1 MEMRA
6 ERRKERRKSPKEY
19 DNGSSSSCH
28 SSSSHIDSI
37 GSTMEDKRTLFQE
50 KVRLSNEACQACDY
64 PRAITLYTEAIKL
77 DPTNHILFSN
87 RSAAYV
93 KIKQYED
100 ALQDAT
106 RAKELNPKWA
116 KAYYRQ
122 GVALQCL
129 GRHADALAAFS
140 SGLAQEPKSL
150 QLLAGLIEAALK
162 SPLKDTFEPTFEQLK
177 SMKLDKSPFVI
188 ISVIGQ
194 DLLAAG
200 YHASSLVVLE
210 SALKIGTCSLKL
222 RGSVFSALSSAH
234 WGLSNSDK
242 AVNYMQQDLSIAKSL
257 GDQEGECRAHGN
269 LGSAYFSTRNFK
281 DALTHHRFQLV
292 LAMKLKDR
300 SVAAL
305 ALSSLGHV
313 YTSIGDY
320 PNALSSHKQCV
331 LLTQQLNDK
340 QFEARESGAVGAVYL
355 ALGDFENALD
365 CHQKHLEIAKTLENK
380 SEEARAYS
388 NLGSAYHFNREFSRA
403 MQYHNQVLVIAKE
416 LQDRTIEARAYAGLG
431 HASRCL
437 GDYTRAKEC
446 HEQQLNIALSTKDK
460 TMEGRACSNLG
471 IINQQQ
477 NHFENALK
485 LHKAHLTIA
494 SELNDRAA
502 MGRAFGNMGNA
513 YSSLGQFEQ
522 AVKYHKQELAI
533 SKEVNDLG
541 AAACTHGNLAV
552 AYQSL
557 GMHEK
562 ALEHYHLHWSLAQKL
577 KDEPS
582 IGRALSNLGNY
593 HCSRGEFTHAIP
605 FYEQYLAVCGK
616 LKDYRGEGKACHNLG
631 YSHYSMGD
639 YKQAVQ
645 YYEQDLEIAKDLNDK
660 ISMGRAYCNLGL
672 AYRTLKK
679 FDEATECQK
688 YFLTIA
694 HLLKNANGK
703 FRALGNLGDICMAT
717 SDTSG
722 AIKFYEQ
729 HLILAKQVKNKTLE
743 GNAYGAL
750 GSAYRKIGKYDKSLS
765 YHTQE
770 LTIYQEISDVKGE
783 CKAQGHLGAVY
794 MLLCKFS
801 NAFNCYR
808 EQLERGQDLQ
818 DLSIQAQAFGNL
830 GITKMNMNQFE
841 EALGY
846 FVEQLEMLQQLVGN
860 TALGDRGRAFANMAE
875 CYEALGDYEEAVNN
889 YDKYLL
895 IAQKTNNAEEQDKA
909 YLGLGTI
916 HRTVGN
922 LQQALFCFEK
932 RLMVAHEMD
941 TSTAKGSAY
950 GELGFL
956 HSLMGNFEQAISC
969 LEHQLKLAK
978 DMNDKAGEA
987 DAACGLG
994 GIYQQMGEYE
1004 KAINFHQIDLE
1015 IAEETKNLA
1024 CQGRAFGNLG
1034 VTNESLGKYQKAV
1047 MYQEQHLSIAAQ
1059 VNDHVAKSLAYSSLG
1074 RIHHALGDYE
1084 KAVTYL
1090 QQGLQIADQLGRK
1103 EDEAKIRHRLGL
1115 ALWSNKELEEAQHQ
1129 LYRAADIFESIRREI
1144 QNGSEYH
1151 ITLFDIQSAC
1161 YQALQKVL
1169 VELKRTDEAL
1179 VVAERGKTRAF
1190 IDLLLE
1196 RQMEGADVM
1205 DTMLLTKDQILDA
1218 VNQQEAAVLYFSIA
1232 AGHLYSWLI
1241 TPNKGIVKFHNC
1253 NVNDLELDN
1262 IADAADGEEMPANTA
1277 INLTTTTN
1285 FDHYIMHAREALGV
1299 DSPGNQSRTSDI
1311 ASETESE
1318 ADDLLQQHLD
1328 ELSGK
1333 ISVDG
1338 DKVAFLRMVN
1348 RGHRLN
1354 SSGHSLS
1361 SMMSQFSG
1369 SLGVNGTVVA
1379 HSKKRSWSGR
1389 PPLRVLYDILIGP
1402 MNEALVE
1409 AQTEDGG
1416 PSELVLVLE
1425 GDLHLVPFAVLKGSS
1440 PSRCLYQRFNL
1451 RVIPSLRS
1459 LSPKCITRGANNTN
1473 YTTPALVVANPI
1485 MPQVVTDRWGWG
1497 TLSNAEQE
1505 ALVVCEQVGVKP
1517 LLGSSATKDAVLEAI
1532 SGAECIH
1539 FATHVSW
1546 KLSALILS
1554 PGTNAF
1560 QEQNAKMTRNGL
1572 LLPERMDFND
1582 SDDSDL
1588 ENADL
1593 PALSDFVLSA
1603 ADILD
1608 LQLTAKLVVLSAY
1621 GSDGRSGKINAEGLV
1636 GLARAFLA
1644 AGAQSVLVPLWP
1656 VPELATKIFMRSL
1669 YEALLRG
1676 LKTSNAVSEAMQKV
1690 QETKQFTHPSN
1701 WAGFMLIGNN
1711 IKISN
1716 KSTMFG
1722 NALAD
1727 LLTTPAKCRE
1737 SLRVLL
1743 HLIEKSLQRINRGH
1757 KNPMYTTKQSI
1768 IKKVG
1773 PVIGWQELLKSVG
1786 FRFEEPTNG
1795 LPPSVF
1801 FPMADAGDRLLQA
1814 STSLQALL
1822 GLTPTSVMALSKL
1835 LVHPEAAEEIIQMLR
1850 QVLDK
1855 YSRDRDSR
1863 EIGIQVPIN
1872 TKLWRTPG
1880 CHELLASLGFDLIDV
1895 GKEEVL
1901 LITGKQVSRRMLNYI
1916 LQSLLAVFDPAQ
1928 APTSLPLER
1937 SPSMESLGSSHSG
1950 TSMSG
1955 LSGRS
1960 IGAMSGQSIISSHS
1974 ITGTPPMP
1982 RKPAVERTV
1991 RSLKA
1996 KTAKRRLP
2004 IQTSTP
2010 MGTNLYNRMPLKS
2023 NNNPML
2029 ASATSFSSLPPKS
2042 ITSLKTKNNLS
2053 PGALTNKINRNE
2065 PSVAPNIASLLY
2077 DVDDNNSHS
2086 SGGKLSSKGTLD
2098 VLPVR
2103 SPYSSKESLLSNGK
2117 SSKHIIGSV
2126 NLGFQSDEEEV
2137 LKPSSPAKSKQTVTR
2152 QSPIGSVGHKFIENE
2167 SSSKSMKLR
2176 GSGDGVMSSSSPR
2189 RKGSRSSISS
2199 DSDSIVMKILK
2210 DTMPHM
2216 HAVDVMQHEGT
2227 RSKQPPLESVTA
2239 DIETTFSTRA
2249 SESLKSIAES
2259 KVSDVEYIDLGES
2272 VPVKNNPMTSLK
2284 KEENF
2289 RQISQKKTDL
2299 NQVKATSKKTDVP
2312 KGNVALKSKPISP
2325 YIKPNPPNGSNA
2337 VPVQYKSPPNYKEA
2351 INRNNSNVSSPRKG
2365 SIGPTSPQPPNY
2377 YLRRPSSAQS
2387 TNSSIYSSTS
2397 SIPSVIH
2404 VPPMNASPH
2413 NRRGSVDSADSA
2425 QSSTPSAPSP
2435 TCSNHS
2441 SGQSRKSSLSS
2452 SASPSSLIL
2461 NGKPRMNG
2469 APFKT
2474 VHSPRGKAVL
2484 HKETVLRSSQC

>member
-1 MEMRA
+1 MAMRA
-6 ERRKERRKSPKEY
+6 DRRKERRKSPKGYEN
-19 DNGSSSSCH
+19 DSSSSCH

-37 GSTMEDKRTLFQE
+37 GSSMEDKRILFQE

-64 PRAITLYTEAIKL
+64 PLAVSLYTEAIQL
-77 DPTNHILFSN
+77 DPSNHVLFSN

-100 ALQDAT
+100 ALQDAVH
-106 RAKELNPKWA
+106 AKELNPKWS

-162 SPLKDTFEPTFEQLK
+162 SPLKETFEPTFEQLK

-234 WGLSNSDK
+234 WGLGNCDK

-269 LGSAYFSTRNFK
+269 LGSAYFSIRNFK

-300 SVAAL
+300 TVAAL
-305 ALSSLGHV
+305 GLSSLGHV

-331 LLTQQLNDK
+331 MLTQQLNDK
-340 QFEARESGAVGAVYL
+340 QFEARETGAVGAVYL
-355 ALGDFENALD
+355 ALSDFENALE
-365 CHQKHLEIAKTLENK
+365 CHQKHLEIARTLENK

-388 NLGSAYHFNREFSRA
+388 NLGSAYHFNRDFSRA
-403 MQYHNQVLVIAKE
+403 MQFHNNVLVIAKE
-416 LQDRTIEARAYAGLG
+416 LKDRTIEARAYAGLG

-437 GDYTRAKEC
+437 GDYSRAKEC

-477 NHFENALK
+477 SNYENALK

-494 SELNDRAA
+494 SELNDRAG

-605 FYEQYLAVCGK
+605 FYEQYLKVCKK
-616 LKDYRGEGKACHNLG
+616 LKDYSGEGKACHNLG

-639 YKQAVQ
+639 YKEAVQ
-645 YYEQDLEIAKDLNDK
+645 YYEKDLDIAKELHNK

-672 AYRTLKK
+672 AYRTLRN

-694 HLLKNANGK
+694 HLLKNATGK
-703 FRALGNLGDICMAT
+703 FRALGNLGDICMAQ
-717 SDTSG
+717 SDTTG
-722 AIKFYEQ
+722 AIKFFEQ
-729 HLILAKQVKNKTLE
+729 QLILAKQVKNRTLE

-750 GSAYRKIGKYDKSLS
+750 GGANRKLRKYDKSLS
-765 YHTQE
+765 FHTQE
-770 LTIYQEISDVKGE
+770 LTIYQEIGDVKGE

-801 NAFNCYR
+801 NAFKCYR
-808 EQLERGQDLQ
+808 EQLERGQDLH
-818 DLSIQAQAFGNL
+818 DHAIQAQAYGNL
-830 GITKMNMNQFE
+830 GITKMNMNQFD

-846 FVEQLEMLQQLVGN
+846 FEEQLNTLQHVVGN
-860 TALGDRGRAFANMAE
+860 TALGDRGRAYGNMAE
-875 CYEALGDYEEAVNN
+875 CYESLGDYDEAVIN
-889 YDKYLL
+889 YDKYLV
-895 IAQKTNNAEEQDKA
+895 IAQKTNNAAEQDKA

-932 RLMVAHEMD
+932 RLMVAHELENG
-941 TSTAKGSAY
+941 TAKGSAY

-969 LEHQLKLAK
+969 LEHQLQLAK
-978 DMNDKAGEA
+978 DTKDKSAEA

-994 GIYQQMGEYE
+994 GIYQQMGEFE
-1004 KAINFHQIDLE
+1004 KAIDFHQIDLE
-1015 IAEETKNLA
+1015 IAEQTHNLA

-1034 VTNESLGKYQKAV
+1034 VTNESLGNYQKAV

-1059 VNDHVAKSLAYSSLG
+1059 VNDHVAKCLAYSSLG

-1129 LYRAADIFESIRREI
+1129 LYRAADIFEGLRREI
-1144 QNGSEYH
+1144 QNGSEYK
-1151 ITLFDIQSAC
+1151 ISLFDTQSAC

-1196 RQMEGADVM
+1196 RQMDSTEVT
-1205 DTMLLTKDQILDA
+1205 DTTPLTKDQILDA
-1218 VNQQEAAVLYFSIA
+1218 VNQQESAVLYYSIA

-1262 IADAADGEEMPANTA
+1262 IGDAADGEVMPVNTT
-1277 INLTTTTN
+1277 IDLTTTTN

-1299 DSPGNQSRTSDI
+1299 DCPGNQNRTGDI
-1311 ASETESE
+1311 TSETESE

-1348 RGHRLN
+1348 R
-1354 SSGHSLS
+1354 SSNRSIS
-1361 SMMSQFSG
+1361 SMMSHFSG
-1369 SLGVNGTVVA
+1369 SLGINGTVVA
-1379 HSKKRSWSGR
+1379 QSKKRSWSGR

-1402 MNEALVE
+1402 MNEALMDSQRE
-1409 AQTEDGG
+1409 EGG
-1416 PSELVLVLE
+1416 PSDLVLVLE

-1440 PSRCLYQRFNL
+1440 PSHCLYQRFNL

-1459 LSPKCITRGANNTN
+1459 LCSKPNARGTTTN
-1473 YTTPALVVANPI
+1473 HTSPALVVANP
-1485 MPQVVTDRWGWG
+1485 MLPQNVTDRWGWG
-1497 TLSNAEQE
+1497 VLPNAEQE

-1517 LLGSSATKDAVLEAI
+1517 LIGSSATKEAILEAI

-1539 FATHVSW
+1539 LATHVSW
-1546 KLSALILS
+1546 KLSALVLS
-1554 PGTNAF
+1554 PGG
-1560 QEQNAKMTRNGL
+1560 QEQNAKTNGNGQM
-1572 LLPERMDFND
+1572 LPERMDLND
-1582 SDDSDL
+1582 SDDSDM
-1588 ENADL
+1588 ESNADM
-1593 PALSDFVLSA
+1593 PALSEFLLSA

-1608 LQLTAKLVVLSAY
+1608 LQLSAKLVVLSAY
-1621 GSDGRSGKINAEGLV
+1621 GSYGRSGKINAEGLI

-1644 AGAQSVLVPLWP
+1644 AGAQCVLVPLWS

-1669 YEALLRG
+1669 YEGLLRG
-1676 LKTSNAVSEAMQKV
+1676 LKVSSAMSEAMQKV

-1701 WAGFMLIGNN
+1701 WAGFMIIGSD

-1727 LLTTPAKCRE
+1727 LVTTPGKCRE
-1737 SLRVLL
+1737 SMRVLL

-1768 IKKVG
+1768 IRKVG

-1786 FRFEEPTNG
+1786 FRFEEPASG
-1795 LPPSVF
+1795 MPPSVF
-1801 FPMADAGDRLLQA
+1801 FPMSDAGDRLLQA

-1822 GLTPTSVMALSKL
+1822 GLSSTSTMALSKL
-1835 LVHPEAAEEIIQMLR
+1835 LVHPDAADEIIQMIR
-1850 QVLDK
+1850 QVLEN
-1855 YSRDRDSR
+1855 YSRDKEGR
-1863 EIGIQVPIN
+1863 EVGIQVPIN

-1916 LQSLLAVFDPAQ
+1916 LQSLLAIFDPAA

-1937 SPSMESLGSSHSG
+1937 SSSMESIGSSHSG

-1991 RSLKA
+1991 KSLK
-1996 KTAKRRLP
+1996 AKRRLP
-2004 IQTSTP
+2004 IKTSTP
-2010 MGTNLYNRMPLKS
+2010 LSAGLYNRMPLKA
-2023 NNNPML
+2023 NRNTPL
-2029 ASATSFSSLPPKS
+2029 APITTPVTKLPAKS
-2042 ITSLKTKNNLS
+2042 IKSENNLS
-2053 PGALTNKINRNE
+2053 YEGLRKTPNVPT
-2065 PSVAPNIASLLY
+2065 VAPNIASLLY
-2077 DVDDNNSHS
+2077 DVDENSS
-2086 SGGKLSSKGTLD
+2086 QVSVGKFSRNGTLD

-2117 SSKHIIGSV
+2117 SSKNIIGNV
-2126 NLGFQSDEEEV
+2126 NLGFQSDEDLHT
-2137 LKPSSPAKSKQTVTR
+2137 LKQSSPARNKQPVTR
-2152 QSPIGSVGHKFIENE
+2152 QSPIGSAGHRFIEDE
-2167 SSSKSMKLR
+2167 PSLRSTKVR
-2176 GSGDGVMSSSSPR
+2176 GSGDGVMSTSSPR
-2189 RKGSRSSISS
+2189 RKGSRSSSSSES
-2199 DSDSIVMKILK
+2199 DSFVMKILK

-2216 HAVDVMQHEGT
+2216 HAVDVMQHMGT
-2227 RSKQPPLESVTA
+2227 RSKKHSHESVTA
-2239 DIETTFSTRA
+2239 EIETSFSAKA
-2249 SESLKSIAES
+2249 SESLKSISES
-2259 KVSDVEYIDLGES
+2259 RVSDVEYVDLGES
-2272 VPVKNNPMTSLK
+2272 TSKTSLSSNHSVNK
-2284 KEENF
+2284 INKLNTK
-2289 RQISQKKTDL
+2289 QKVQKKL
-2299 NQVKATSKKTDVP
+2299 ENSKKIDSS
-2312 KGNVALKSKPISP
+2312 KGNVALKSKPMAP
-2325 YIKPNPPNGSNA
+2325 YIKPNPPNGSGES
-2337 VPVQYKSPPNYKEA
+2337 PLQYKSPPNYKEA

-2365 SIGPTSPQPPNY
+2365 SSGPTSPPNY
-2377 YLRRPSSAQS
+2377 YLNRPGSSQS

-2404 VPPMNASPH
+2404 VPPMNVA
-2413 NRRGSVDSADSA
+2413 NRRGSVDSTCSGNSSA
-2425 QSSTPSAPSP
+2425 PSAPSP

-2441 SGQSRKSSLSS
+2441 ATSGQSRQSS
-2452 SASPSSLIL
+2452 SNYSMSTNPL
-2461 NGKPRMNG
+2461 NGSAKING
-2469 APFKT
+2469 VPFRT
-2474 VHSPRGKAVL
+2474 VRSPRGKPVL
-2484 HKETVLRSSQC
+2484 HKELRSSQC